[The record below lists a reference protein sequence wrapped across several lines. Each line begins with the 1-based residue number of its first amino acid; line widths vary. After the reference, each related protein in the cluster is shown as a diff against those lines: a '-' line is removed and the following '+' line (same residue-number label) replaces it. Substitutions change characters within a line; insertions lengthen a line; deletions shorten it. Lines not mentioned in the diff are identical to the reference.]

1 MSKKI
6 TLDENG
12 LISDNDPIYDN
23 LDEYYENDE
32 YGKIVGAVLKIP
44 EERRSAKLRFRLIS
58 AYNNLKE
65 FDKARGELEAVFPQC
80 KTSVERAKFHY
91 MFGYINDMLDKE
103 MMARACYEEGL
114 DMDPENE
121 SGLDLADKIADCN
134 EYIQKDLDA
143 LRKMSEKMAKDIDE
157 RCRLSIEKNDMLEL
171 SEEEFTMELGFLPGI
186 RKLPGFEHGIGFNK
200 FYTVYEGEQ
209 KEIARKWFKDYY
221 GVTDKESFI
230 RFYQGS
236 RACNISRMAGDVT
249 AYLGGKPNFDTNELN
264 RNGKRSFFNTVEF
277 IKAFSEFL
285 PEGGILAW
293 DLSEKIGF
301 CRHAYACGILPNSD
315 YRASMIYLRDAA
327 KKNFSSVPE
336 YLGSLVFGS
345 GVYMFS
351 ADDWSIKSSMEFMK
365 QMIVLLLNGD
375 LPHVKW

>member
-80 KTSVERAKFHY
+80 RTSVERAKFHY
-91 MFGYINDMLDKE
+91 MFGYINEMLEKV

-121 SGLDLADKIADCN
+121 SELDLADKIAECN
-134 EYIQKDLDA
+134 EYIQKELDA
-143 LRKMSEKMAKDIDE
+143 LRKMSEKMVKDIDE

-186 RKLPGFEHGIGFNK
+186 RKLPGFERSIGFNK
-200 FYTVYEGEQ
+200 FFTVYEGEQ

-277 IKAFSEFL
+277 IKAFGEFL

-301 CRHAYACGILPNSD
+301 CRHAYACGILPNGD
-315 YRASMIYLRDAA
+315 YSASMIYLRDAA
-327 KKNFSSVPE
+327 KKSFSSVPE
-336 YLGSLVFGS
+336 YLRSLVFGS

-351 ADDWSIKSSMEFMK
+351 ADDWSIKSGMEFMK

>member
-80 KTSVERAKFHY
+80 QTSVERAKFHY
-91 MFGYINDMLDKE
+91 MFGYINEMLEKV

-121 SGLDLADKIADCN
+121 SDLDLADKIAECN
-134 EYIQKDLDA
+134 EYIQRDLDA
-143 LRKMSEKMAKDIDE
+143 LRKMSEKMVKDIDE
-157 RCRLSIEKNDMLEL
+157 RCKLSIEKNDMLEL
-171 SEEEFTMELGFLPGI
+171 SVDEFTMELGFLPGI
-186 RKLPGFEHGIGFNK
+186 RKLPGFERSIGFNK
-200 FYTVYEGEQ
+200 FFTVYEGEQ

-277 IKAFSEFL
+277 IKVFSEFL

-301 CRHAYACGILPNSD
+301 CRHAFACGILPNSD
-315 YRASMIYLRDAA
+315 YCASMIYLRDAA

-336 YLGSLVFGS
+336 YLRSLVFGS

-351 ADDWSIKSSMEFMK
+351 ADDWSIKSGMEFMK